1 MKYKEKK
8 NMIRQ
13 KEEIV
18 LTVPSFI
25 NQLLLTMNSGMV
37 LADAFKKIA
46 ARYGKLAAS
55 RQNYFT
61 REVYRIYETS
71 LNSGENVITLFYQ
84 FGRRSQVK
92 ELIRVSGIMMENMDK
107 GNDLWDKLAEEGE
120 LLWQERKRLAL
131 EKMRVSESK
140 MSFPLG
146 LLLISLVLVIA
157 GPALLQIR

>member
-1 MKYKEKK
+1 M
-8 NMIRQ
+8 
-13 KEEIV
+13 
-18 LTVPSFI
+18 
-25 NQLLLTMNSGMV
+25 
-37 LADAFKKIA
+37 
-46 ARYGKLAAS
+46 
-55 RQNYFT
+55 
-61 REVYRIYETS
+61 
-71 LNSGENVITLFYQ
+71 FYQ

-146 LLLISLVLVIA
+146 LLLISLVLVTA